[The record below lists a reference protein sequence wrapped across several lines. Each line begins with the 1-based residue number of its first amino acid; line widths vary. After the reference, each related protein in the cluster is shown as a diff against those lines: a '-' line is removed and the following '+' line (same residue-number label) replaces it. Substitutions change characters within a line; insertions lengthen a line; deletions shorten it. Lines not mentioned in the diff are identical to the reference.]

1 MSVITDL
8 KLQLSAVNANL
19 AKEGYAYINVKVKIT
34 SIDSLQ
40 DLMKKI
46 KRLKGVLDVYRMN
59 S

>member
-19 AKEGYAYINVKVKIT
+19 AKQGTALINVKLKIT
-34 SIDSLQ
+34 SVDNLK
-40 DLMKKI
+40 DLMKRI
-46 KRLKGVLDVYRMN
+46 KRLKGVVDVYRVN